1 MATILGRYR
10 QAFYPRIDYWLLF
23 VVTALTLFGLLMI
36 SSSSVVISFER
47 FGTNWYYLS
56 RQAIAVV
63 LGMVAL
69 AISVNIDYRFWRRIA
84 SPFMAISVILLILV
98 FVPGIGLKL
107 SGASRWINLGP
118 VLLQPS
124 EIVKL
129 SFVIYLATWLE
140 RRGEAIKH
148 VESGL
153 FPFSLLLIVLIG
165 LIVKQPDL
173 GTVIVISLI
182 AASMFWAAGARTIH
196 LLGAGVSALALFFVL
211 IRFSSYRWQRF
222 LTFLNPSTDL
232 LGSGY
237 QFNQTILAIGS
248 GGLFGLG
255 FGNSRQKYLYLP
267 QAHTD
272 AIFAVI
278 VEELG
283 FLRTIPL
290 LAALVF
296 VALRGLRIA
305 RKAPDDFGK
314 LLAVGIASWV
324 AGQSFVNIA
333 ANLGIV
339 PLTGV
344 PLPFVSYGGSA
355 LVMLLIAIGI
365 LLNISKRTIQN

>member
-47 FGTNWYYLS
+47 FGANWYYLT
-56 RQAIAVV
+56 RQAIAVFV
-63 LGMVAL
+63 GMVAL
-69 AISVNIDYRFWRRIA
+69 AISVNIDYRFWRKIA
-84 SPFMAISVILLILV
+84 SPLMAISFILLILV

-118 VLLQPS
+118 VLLQPA
-124 EIVKL
+124 ELVKL
-129 SFVIYLATWLE
+129 SFIIYLAAWLE
-140 RRGEAIKH
+140 RRGEAIKSLK
-148 VESGL
+148 SGL
-153 FPFSLLLIVLIG
+153 LPFSLLLLILIG

-173 GTVIVISLI
+173 GTVIIISLI
-182 AASMFWAAGARTIH
+182 AASMFWAAGARTMH
-196 LLGAGVSALALFFVL
+196 LFAGGFSALALFFIL

-222 LTFLNPSTDL
+222 LTFLNPSSDL

-248 GGLFGLG
+248 GGLLGLG

-324 AGQSFVNIA
+324 ASQSFVNLA

-355 LVMLLIAIGI
+355 LVMLLVAIGI
-365 LLNISKRTIQN
+365 LLNISKRTT

>member
-1 MATILGRYR
+1 MARILERYR
-10 QAFYPRIDYWLLF
+10 SAFYPKFDYWLLF

-47 FGTNWYYLS
+47 FGANWYYLS
-56 RQAIAVV
+56 RQAIAVLV
-63 LGMVAL
+63 GMVAL
-69 AISVNIDYRFWRRIA
+69 AISANIDYRFWRKIA
-84 SPFMAISVILLILV
+84 SPLMAISLVLLVLV
-98 FVPGIGLKL
+98 FIPGIGLKL

-118 VLLQPS
+118 VLFQPS
-124 EIVKL
+124 ELVKL
-129 SFVIYLATWLE
+129 TFVIYLAAWLE
-140 RRGEAIKH
+140 RRGESIKH

-153 FPFSLLLIVLIG
+153 LPFSLLLLLLIG

-173 GTVIVISLI
+173 GTVIIISLI

-196 LLGAGVSALALFFVL
+196 LLGGGLSALVLFFAL
-211 IRFSSYRWQRF
+211 IRFSNYRWQRF
-222 LTFLNPSTDL
+222 LTFLNPSADL

-283 FLRTIPL
+283 FIRTIPI
-290 LAALVF
+290 LAALIF

-324 AGQSFVNIA
+324 AGQSFVNLA

-355 LVMLLIAIGI
+355 LVALLIGVGI
-365 LLNISKRTIQN
+365 LLNISKRTT

>member
-10 QAFYPRIDYWLLF
+10 QAFYPRFDYWLLF
-23 VVTALTLFGLLMI
+23 VVTALTLFGILMI

-47 FGTNWYYLS
+47 FGTNWYYLT

-63 LGMVAL
+63 VGMLAL
-69 AISVNIDYRFWRRIA
+69 AISANIDYRFWRKIA
-84 SPFMAISVILLILV
+84 SPLMGISIVLLVLV
-98 FVPGIGLKL
+98 FIPGIGLKL

-124 EIVKL
+124 ELVKL
-129 SFVIYLATWLE
+129 TFVIYLAAWLE
-140 RRGEAIKH
+140 RRGEAIRN

-153 FPFSLLLIVLIG
+153 FPFSLLLLLLVG

-196 LLGAGVSALALFFVL
+196 LLGGGLSALALFFVL

-222 LTFLNPSTDL
+222 LTFLNPSADL

-248 GGLFGLG
+248 GGLLGLG

-290 LAALVF
+290 LAALIF

-339 PLTGV
+339 PLTGI

-355 LVMLLIAIGI
+355 LVTLLIGVGI
-365 LLNISKRTIQN
+365 LLNISKRTVT